1 MFIKTQILNDEIW
14 NETESHYQNYNFSF
28 YFILFYFV
36 LFCFVLF
43 FMIEQIDY
51 EIFGDGK
58 SNGNIK

>member
-1 MFIKTQILNDEIW
+1 MMKYEMKLNLIIKITIFHFTL
-14 NETESHYQNYNFSF
+14 F
-28 YFILFYFV
+28 YFI